1 MRYSSS
7 ATSPVC
13 ERKGFMSST
22 TAIIAIGSM
31 HPNDGCTNASHLA
44 QLHEGSRA
52 TWTLHDLGE
61 HPIARRMWKP
71 ESPDLIAQSLIIE
84 ILPLCEGTAISA
96 TIFEG
101 SSLRSEDLQALTDRD
116 VEISRPT
123 WSRIYSGWSNDWT
136 VTDKES

>member
-1 MRYSSS
+1 
-7 ATSPVC
+7 
-13 ERKGFMSST
+13 
-22 TAIIAIGSM
+22 M
-31 HPNDGCTNASHLA
+31 HPNDGCINASHLA

-84 ILPLCEGTAISA
+84 ILPLCDGTAISA

-101 SSLRSEDLQALTDRD
+101 SSLRAEDLQALTDRD

-123 WSRIYSGWSNDWT
+123 WSRTYSGWSNDWT
-136 VTDKES
+136 VTNKES

>member
-1 MRYSSS
+1 
-7 ATSPVC
+7 
-13 ERKGFMSST
+13 MSST

-31 HPNDGCTNASHLA
+31 HPNDGCINASHLA

-101 SSLRSEDLQALTDRD
+101 SSLRAEDLQVLTDRD

-136 VTDKES
+136 VTGKES

>member
-1 MRYSSS
+1 
-7 ATSPVC
+7 
-13 ERKGFMSST
+13 MSST

-31 HPNDGCTNASHLA
+31 HPNDGCINASHLA

-101 SSLRSEDLQALTDRD
+101 SSLRAEDLQVLTDRD

-136 VTDKES
+136 VTNKES

>member
-1 MRYSSS
+1 
-7 ATSPVC
+7 
-13 ERKGFMSST
+13 MSST

-31 HPNDGCTNASHLA
+31 HPNDGCINASHLA

-84 ILPLCEGTAISA
+84 ILPLCDGTAISA

-101 SSLRSEDLQALTDRD
+101 SSLRAEDLQALTDRD

-123 WSRIYSGWSNDWT
+123 WSRTYSGWSNDWT
-136 VTDKES
+136 VTNKES

>member
-1 MRYSSS
+1 
-7 ATSPVC
+7 
-13 ERKGFMSST
+13 MSST

-31 HPNDGCTNASHLA
+31 HPNDGCINASHLA

-101 SSLRSEDLQALTDRD
+101 SSLRAEDLQVLTDRD

>member
-1 MRYSSS
+1 
-7 ATSPVC
+7 
-13 ERKGFMSST
+13 MSSV

-31 HPNDGCTNASHLA
+31 HPNDGCINPSHIAL
-44 QLHEGSRA
+44 LHEGHRA
-52 TWTLHDLGE
+52 AWTLHDLSE
-61 HPIARRMWKP
+61 HPEARRKWMP
-71 ESPDLIAQSLIIE
+71 EFPDLIAQSLIIE

-101 SSLRSEDLQALTDRD
+101 SSLRAEDLQVLTDRD

-136 VTDKES
+136 VTNKES

>member
-1 MRYSSS
+1 
-7 ATSPVC
+7 
-13 ERKGFMSST
+13 
-22 TAIIAIGSM
+22 
-31 HPNDGCTNASHLA
+31 
-44 QLHEGSRA
+44 
-52 TWTLHDLGE
+52 
-61 HPIARRMWKP
+61 MWKP

-116 VEISRPT
+116 VEISQPT

-136 VTDKES
+136 VTNKES